1 MPIWNAEVDT
11 RVGFGFDVHEFAV
24 GHPLIL
30 GGVTIPHEAGLLGH
44 SDADA
49 VLHAIVDAML
59 GAAGLGDIGG
69 HFPDTD
75 PEHKDKDSR
84 MFLTSVYR
92 TIREHK
98 FSIANIDVTIVTQA
112 PRIRPHIEQ
121 MKNNIATDLEI
132 DSSRVNIKATTTEH
146 LGFIGRKEG
155 LAACAVVT
163 LISATD

>member
-1 MPIWNAEVDT
+1 MNT

-24 GHPLIL
+24 GRPLIL

-69 HFPDTD
+69 QFPDTD
-75 PEHKDKDSR
+75 PEHKDQDSR
-84 MFLTSVYR
+84 VFLTSVYR
-92 TIREHK
+92 TIKEHD
-98 FSIANIDVTIVTQA
+98 FSIANVDVTIVTQA
-112 PRIRPHIEQ
+112 PRIRPHVER
-121 MKNNIATDLEI
+121 MRNNIATDLEI
-132 DSSRVNIKATTTEH
+132 DSGRVNIKATTTEN

-155 LAACAVVT
+155 LAAWAVVT
-163 LISATD
+163 LVGATS

>member
-1 MPIWNAEVDT
+1 MNT

-24 GHPLIL
+24 GRPLIL

-69 HFPDTD
+69 QFPDTD
-75 PEHKDKDSR
+75 PEHKDQDSR
-84 MFLTSVYR
+84 VFLTSVYR
-92 TIREHK
+92 TIKEHD
-98 FSIANIDVTIVTQA
+98 FSIVNVDVTIVTQA
-112 PRIRPHIEQ
+112 PRIRPHVEQ
-121 MKNNIATDLEI
+121 MRNSIAADLDIE
-132 DSSRVNIKATTTEH
+132 SGRVNIKATTTES

-155 LAACAVVT
+155 LAAWAVVA
-163 LISATD
+163 LVSANG